1 MLSPGLYEEV
11 AAIVADKTTDID
23 EASLKRSVDKVDI
36 YVSRYCRLR
45 ALPLEMKYIIADMVV
60 DVFKM
65 DNQEEPTEDQDD
77 FSSRI
82 TKLTQG
88 DTTIELGTAS
98 TEVSFK
104 SMKEVMAAYKDD
116 LFPYRGVF
124 WR

>member
-23 EASLKRSVDKVDI
+23 EVSLKRSVDKVDI
-36 YVSRYCRLR
+36 YISRYCRLR
-45 ALPLEMKYIIADMVV
+45 VLPLEMKYIIADMVV

-65 DNQEEPTEDQDD
+65 DNQKVTTEGQDD

-88 DTTIELGTAS
+88 DTTIELNTAKA
-98 TEVSFK
+98 SFK